1 MTRVSEDVYICKLE
15 EKIGF
20 FFFSSSGS
28 SRLRFVIFFFPL
40 LVFSS
45 FYKIYMYIYIS
56 RFLLIDGYRTIFLVR
71 SFITFVSSCN
81 DEIVRASISPQ
92 GRKKIKDKC
101 TVMDNG

>member
-45 FYKIYMYIYIS
+45 FYKIYMYIYIYIS
-56 RFLLIDGYRTIFLVR
+56 FPFDRRISYDIPR
-71 SFITFVSSCN
+71 SFVYH
-81 DEIVRASISPQ
+81 VRFFL
-92 GRKKIKDKC
+92 
-101 TVMDNG
+101 